1 MSISQFL
8 LENSK
13 RTFYYDNELHAILD
27 QDRVMLSLPPVRDLE
42 YYNALG
48 QGEGVRWKNTAP
60 KALRILLGQACN
72 YSCTYCMQKDIGNLT
87 EKPESLHVDQFLADL
102 DSTIKYDNL
111 TRIELWGG
119 EPFLYWKDMVKI
131 MDKMDRPGMEFY
143 ISTNGSPLIDKHL
156 DYFEQLKGRVTM
168 SISHDG
174 PGQESLRGED
184 ILKRPNRVRVI
195 KRMYDLRPRIQFSF
209 NTVISATNYDLFEI
223 NNYFK
228 SFGDANGMS
237 DLRLYYI
244 HATNYDA
251 TNSTNSANHVLRG
264 EELHKFDAIMRRYID
279 LYIDQ
284 LLDPT
289 KPRELLY
296 QGIVHGPGALTDYAR
311 LLGTQLPVTT
321 HSRCGA
327 DSASVLSLDTTGAV
341 RLCPHA
347 SEKYNAGHLNNI
359 KGIRVLNI
367 DLDRKKDHCAPCP
380 VKRLC
385 KSSCPIKFP
394 DAVFLQ
400 NCAVEKVWY
409 GNIQRGAFRMVFG
422 ETAELISVAVGDQT
436 SDDKLSH
443 QLQ

>member
-1 MSISQFL
+1 MSISQFV

-27 QDRVMLSLPPVRDLE
+27 QDRVMLSLPPLQQSD
-42 YYNALG
+42 YYEQAA
-48 QGEGVRWKNTAP
+48 QQEGVRWKNNTP

-87 EKPESLHVDQFLADL
+87 EKPESLHVDKFLADL
-102 DSTIKYDNL
+102 DANIKYDNL
-111 TRIELWGG
+111 NRIELWGG

-131 MDKMDRPGMEFY
+131 MDRMDAPHIEFY
-143 ISTNGSPLIDKHL
+143 ISTNGSPLQNKHL
-156 DYFEQLKGRVTM
+156 DYFEQLQGRVTM

-184 ILKRPNRVRVI
+184 ILLRPNRVATIR
-195 KRMYDLRPRIQFSF
+195 RMYAMAPKVQFSF

-223 NNYFK
+223 NEYFRK
-228 SFGDANGMS
+228 FGQAYDMP
-237 DLRLYYI
+237 DLRLYFI

-251 TNSTNSANHVLRG
+251 TNTVNSANHVLRG
-264 EELHKFDAIMRRYID
+264 EDLGKFNAIMRRYID
-279 LYIDQ
+279 QYVDQ
-284 LLDPT
+284 LLDP
-289 KPRELLY
+289 KKDKVLLH
-296 QGIVHGPGALTDYAR
+296 QGIVQGPGAMIDFAR
-311 LLGTQLPVTT
+311 LLGHQLPVTT

-327 DSASVLSLDTTGAV
+327 DSANVLSVDTEGSV

-347 SEKYNAGHLNNI
+347 SEKYNAGHVTHL

-367 DLDRKKDHCAPCP
+367 DLDRKKNHCAPCP

-409 GNIQRGAFRMVFG
+409 GNIQRGAFKLLFG
-422 ETAELISVAVGDQT
+422 EAADLTAVDVQT
-436 SDDKLSH
+436 SADKLSH